1 MSIALSGVQLIIQS
15 DLFNHEY
22 DFRPN
27 WTKFCDQ
34 LHCNHNYNKIC
45 SVLSFFKVSTQD
57 IPRVFASSEK
67 KNIQV
72 HACDYVTVQL
82 LKYDSAVQFIS
93 AEIRTADSQ

>member
-67 KNIQV
+67 KKHSSACMWLRDCPVAQV
-72 HACDYVTVQL
+72 WQCCPIY
-82 LKYDSAVQFIS
+82 
-93 AEIRTADSQ
+93 